1 MKKKIFEKINVLC
14 FLVVIAGIY
23 GTVYLG
29 AYFTRSKYELES
41 LRRKMQLQK
50 NVNESL
56 VMKVNELASLDK
68 VQAIATKNGFTSN
81 NANIKTISN
90 DF

>member
-1 MKKKIFEKINVLC
+1 MNKKLFKNINILC

-29 AYFTRSKYELES
+29 AYFTRSKYELEG
-41 LRRKMQLQK
+41 LKRKMQLQK

-68 VQAIATKNGFTSN
+68 VQAIATKNGFTYN

-90 DF
+90 EF